1 MNYEQYNEWTQF
13 VVKRIAE
20 ELEKFTFE
28 AGSNS
33 SAFFEHVGVDVVPVQ
48 EEAPAREETWGYVVY
63 GTVYTIELSAL
74 FGPALAARLRR
85 AGGGVPSNDSL
96 FVQSTEVLTVPD
108 VSTRTKRV
116 TYYVT
121 TMTPAQIG
129 QAAVSGN
136 FSQGIYRGGL
146 KLTCEFYQQEFTGEE
161 TFIRN
166 YTFFVRQN
174 GDSVTLTAPD
184 PNKTYYLRIVA
195 AERL

>member
-1 MNYEQYNEWTQF
+1 MTYEQYNEWTQF

-20 ELEKFTFE
+20 ELEKLTFE
-28 AGSNS
+28 AGNNS
-33 SAFFEHVGVDVVPVQ
+33 SAFNEFVGVDVVPVQ
-48 EEAPAREETWGYVVY
+48 EEAAAREETWEYVVY
-63 GTVYTIELSAL
+63 GTIYTIELSAL

-85 AGGGVPSNDSL
+85 AGGGVPSNDGF
-96 FVQSTEVLTVPD
+96 FVQSTEVLDVPD

-121 TMTPAQIG
+121 TMTPVQIG

-146 KLTCEFYQQEFTGEE
+146 KLTCEFYQREFTGEE

-166 YTFFVRQN
+166 YTLFVRQN
-174 GDSVTLTAPD
+174 GDSVTLSAPD